1 MLALIA
7 LVTPLSLSGTSPLE
21 WREFRARLAGSSVGR
36 GSTSNEAALKQI
48 DEKLWQEYSQ
58 GVWAHGTSLVEPGV
72 LLCALPIQGQLIQE
86 LRLSNGRTVSST
98 WPDALLSQLLDDDS
112 SGLMER
118 WLGPSADPDPIALAF
133 AWKSATT
140 LCNAGLSKMCSGI
153 PSHAERLLW
162 KEQCAALERR
172 GRVLLVLGEEA
183 EEEVMDAGAEGGTSG
198 PSYLDCLVQNKQIA
212 SELTPDLARR
222 LLVGERETWQADGDD
237 VAMLMKAFGASPVY
251 FGGPEELS
259 GCGRIVHGQ
268 DGLCD
273 RQLLPS
279 SREIASGTRIYAST
293 GADAILEAARAVVEE
308 QAQPVDFRLSLGR
321 TRLSLKQAQVE
332 WMPVAC
338 SRLLALKPTGAGLPT
353 PLWREVMEACGSE
366 PAEISRLVRE
376 ESDGGSKPRNP
387 NRPRG
392 DSDI

>member
-1 MLALIA
+1 MLALAA
-7 LVTPLSLSGTSPLE
+7 LTPLSLSGTSPLE

-48 DEKLWQEYSQ
+48 DEKLWEQYSQ

-86 LRLSNGRTVSST
+86 VRLSNGKQVNSD
-98 WPDALLSQLLDDDS
+98 WPDALLSRLLEDDA

-118 WLGPSADPDPIALAF
+118 WLGPSADPDSIALAF
-133 AWKSATT
+133 AWKSATS

-153 PSHAERLLW
+153 PSQAERLLW

-172 GRVLLVLGEEA
+172 GRVCLVLGEQEA
-183 EEEVMDAGAEGGTSG
+183 EAEPGAGGSG
-198 PSYLDCLVQNKQIA
+198 PYLDCLVQNKQMA

-222 LLVGERETWQADGDD
+222 LLVGERDAWQADADD
-237 VAMLMKAFGASPVY
+237 VATVMSAFGSSPVY
-251 FGGPEELS
+251 WGGAEELS

-268 DGLCD
+268 DALCGED
-273 RQLLPS
+273 SLLPA
-279 SREIASGTRIYAST
+279 SREIASGTRIYSAKGSE
-293 GADAILEAARAVVEE
+293 AILEAARAVLE
-308 QAQPVDFRLSLGR
+308 QRAQPVDFRLSLGR

-366 PAEISRLVRE
+366 AAEISRLVRE
-376 ESDGGSKPRNP
+376 ESNGGGKPRNP